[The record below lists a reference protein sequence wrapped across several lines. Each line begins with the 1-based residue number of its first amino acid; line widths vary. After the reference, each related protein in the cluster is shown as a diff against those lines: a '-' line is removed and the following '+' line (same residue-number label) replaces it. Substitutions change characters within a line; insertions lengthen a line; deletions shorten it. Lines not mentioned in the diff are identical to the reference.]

1 LQQLLNCLDGLDS
14 QDGVVVVATANDPTV
29 LDAAI
34 LRRPGRF
41 DRVVALPAPDRE
53 LRLRYFR
60 KFNPH
65 LEEEALSW
73 AAEDSVGF
81 SFAQLKEAYIL
92 AGQRA
97 FERNTPVTGNDLLE
111 GIRVLRGGLALVSD
125 HKRKVGFV
133 ESSLRESEL
142 HTVAVEGK

>member
-1 LQQLLNCLDGLDS
+1 LQQLLNCLDGLES

-41 DRVVALPAPDRE
+41 DRVVALPGPDLE

-65 LEEEALSW
+65 LEEAALFR
-73 AAEDSVGF
+73 AAEDSDGF
-81 SFAQLKEAYIL
+81 SFAQIKEAYIL

-97 FERNTPVTGNDLLE
+97 FERNTPVAGNDLRE
-111 GIRVLRGGLALVSD
+111 GIRVLRGSMALVSD
-125 HKRKVGFV
+125 HKRRVGFV
-133 ESSLRESEL
+133 ESSFQKQQ
-142 HTVAVEGK
+142 TGIVAMERN